1 MLNASN
7 KLLAFA
13 RLNCRKGRFNMSIST
28 IKSADKIKLLDQM
41 LEDIAGD
48 EFDEYESTDN
58 TVKGNNKHYTDMQE
72 LEIIELMH

>member
-1 MLNASN
+1 
-7 KLLAFA
+7 
-13 RLNCRKGRFNMSIST
+13 MSIST

-58 TVKGNNKHYTDMQE
+58 NLKGNNKHYTDMQE
-72 LEIIELMH
+72 LDIIELMH